1 MYVLLLAADGTSDDT
16 DVPIKKLF
24 MDAEFVQKY
33 NLGSLNSVNWCRMM
47 IQIAH
52 HFYSYFQVCLCYIR
66 IALRNRISLAGH
78 YAPASM

>member
-1 MYVLLLAADGTSDDT
+1 MLFRSNVCVLLMAADGTSDDT
-16 DVPIKKLF
+16 DIPIKKLF

-52 HFYSYFQVCLCYIR
+52 HFYSYFQVCLCYIS
-66 IALRNRISLAGH
+66 IGFNEV
-78 YAPASM
+78 Y